1 MTDEGWLMTDEG
13 MIDYKLFDGFA
24 LRQTDEQT
32 DICDCRVAFATE
44 NVYHNVQSQYFI
56 VKNTGR
62 RYKCATSVYLLVRSC
77 QVVHQQLL
85 TDYWQT

>member
-1 MTDEGWLMTDEG
+1 

-44 NVYHNVQSQYFI
+44 KFEKYEMLIAGQVQVTCGLMS
-56 VKNTGR
+56 
-62 RYKCATSVYLLVRSC
+62 
-77 QVVHQQLL
+77 
-85 TDYWQT
+85 